1 MLLVAG
7 GLLSSPPVSG
17 QVEGTYRY
25 RNTRFASNP
34 MLTPGRAIHPKCLR
48 EIPLE
53 RPRRVAMIPQ
63 ASQENQEDPSKI
75 ME

>member
-25 RNTRFASNP
+25 RNTRFTSNP
-34 MLTPGRAIHPKCLR
+34 MLTPRRAIHPKCLR

-53 RPRRVAMIPQ
+53 GPM
-63 ASQENQEDPSKI
+63 
-75 ME
+75 